1 MAHSFTINADGR
13 SSLDV
18 KTRHPRPGAAVVTV
32 RGEVDLATVPRL
44 ADELNALCRT
54 PHHQVLVDLS
64 GVGFLSAC
72 GVTALLDLEQHCRL
86 ASTDLSTIASPVV
99 RRIFGQLGL
108 AERFGMAERFRIV
121 PARFGPF

>member
-1 MAHSFTINADGR
+1 MAWPFTIIDADGR

-18 KTRHPRPGAAVVTV
+18 KTLHPRPGAAIVTV
-32 RGEVDLATVPRL
+32 RGDVDLVTASQL

-72 GVTALLDLEQHCRL
+72 GVTMLLDLEQRCREVS
-86 ASTDLSTIASPVV
+86 AQLSVIASPTV
-99 RRIFGQLGL
+99 RRGFEQLGL
-108 AERFGMAERFRIV
+108 TELFGMAERLRLV
-121 PARFGPF
+121 R